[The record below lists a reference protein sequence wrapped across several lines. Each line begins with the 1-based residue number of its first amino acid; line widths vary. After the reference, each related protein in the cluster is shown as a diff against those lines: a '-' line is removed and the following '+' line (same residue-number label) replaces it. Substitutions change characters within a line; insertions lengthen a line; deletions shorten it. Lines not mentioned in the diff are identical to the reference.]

1 MPPAARAGDVTAH
14 GTPLTGGGSSDVI
27 IGGQPAWRAMTDVHT
42 CPVTTGPVPHVGGP
56 VTMGS
61 STVLINGAPA
71 ARQGDAIVENGPPNT
86 IAMGEP
92 TVIIDGGSTSTEP
105 AWAASL
111 YEQLGSY
118 VDEYNRTVASADT
131 GLVGKQLR
139 NEVVNLYVTTEVGE
153 AVFSFR
159 TDGDNRIQGFHRGPD
174 DDATLRMETD
184 RSTVDRITGAD
195 EPADAFRRAVV
206 EDVDIHGLGP
216 VNAAKWWVLGGVK
229 GVLTV
234 VNGR

>member
-14 GTPLTGGGSSDVI
+14 GTPLADGGSSNVL

-56 VTMGS
+56 VTTGS

-86 IAMGEP
+86 IAMGEQ

-118 VDEYNRTVASADT
+118 VDEYNQAVASTDL
-131 GLVGKQLR
+131 GLVGSQLQ
-139 NEVVNLYVTTEVGE
+139 NEVVNLYVTAEGGE

-159 TDGDNRIQGFHRGPD
+159 TDGDNRIDGFRRGPD
-174 DDATLRMETD
+174 EDATVRMETD
-184 RSTVDRITGAD
+184 RPTVDRITESDAPVD
-195 EPADAFRRAVV
+195 EFRRAVL
-206 EDVDIHGLGP
+206 EDVDIHGIGV
-216 VNAAKWWVLGGVK
+216 VNAGKWWILDGVK
-229 GVLTV
+229 GLLTV
-234 VNGR
+234 VVR